1 MWAAGA
7 AYLLLPVA
15 TGWLSASHIECSY
28 CLGENL
34 RHASAMFG
42 YLVLGGFALSYTK
55 PERPSSSDA
64 STLDRPKSMY
74 RDDIR
79 AVSFWLS
86 LMLAVSFFVSGF
98 NWKLFFS

>member
-1 MWAAGA
+1 MWAAAA

-34 RHASAMFG
+34 RHAAAMFG

-55 PERPSSSDA
+55 PARPASSDA
-64 STLDRPKSMY
+64 ITRVRPKSMY
-74 RDDIR
+74 REDVQAASI
-79 AVSFWLS
+79 WLS
-86 LMLAVSFFVSGF
+86 LILAVAVFVTGF
-98 NWKLFFS
+98 NWELYFL